1 MIRRPPRS
9 TRTDTLF
16 PYTTL
21 FRSPTSRRM
30 PAFEPLNEAPEDRPP
45 TAARAG
51 PAVFHK
57 NRFVMQATG
66 VATVLFVT
74 SVFFW
79 PRAEQ
84 ATEPERSLFAG
95 PLQIISTTE
104 AQVGPVD
111 RTSGGQGKRLSV
123 LVDIGGRRV

>member
-1 MIRRPPRS
+1 MRIS
-9 TRTDTLF
+9 DCSSDVCSSDLTTDQLAVEAAGPAF
-16 PYTTL
+16 QGIVKAPEPKPG
-21 FRSPTSRRM
+21 PTSRRM

-51 PAVFHK
+51 PAVFPK

-79 PRAEQ
+79 PRA
-84 ATEPERSLFAG
+84 TRKR
-95 PLQIISTTE
+95 
-104 AQVGPVD
+104 VG
-111 RTSGGQGKRLSV
+111 
-123 LVDIGGRRV
+123 

>member
-1 MIRRPPRS
+1 MIRRPPRP

-21 FRSPTSRRM
+21 FRSPAFQGIVKAPEPKPGPTSRRM

-66 VATVLFVT
+66 VATRSEEHT
-74 SVFFW
+74 SELQSLMRISYAVFC
-79 PRAEQ
+79 
-84 ATEPERSLFAG
+84 LKKKNKH
-95 PLQIISTTE
+95 TT
-104 AQVGPVD
+104 
-111 RTSGGQGKRLSV
+111 
-123 LVDIGGRRV
+123 

>member
-1 MIRRPPRS
+1 M
-9 TRTDTLF
+9 TG
-16 PYTTL
+16 
-21 FRSPTSRRM
+21 
-30 PAFEPLNEAPEDRPP
+30 FEPLNEAPEDRPP

-74 SVFFW
+74 SVSFW

-104 AQVGPVD
+104 AQAGPVAVDLTAFDELMGGD
-111 RTSGGQGKRLSV
+111 RKSTRLNSSH
-123 LVDIGGRRV
+123 

>member
-1 MIRRPPRS
+1 
-9 TRTDTLF
+9 
-16 PYTTL
+16 
-21 FRSPTSRRM
+21 
-30 PAFEPLNEAPEDRPP
+30 
-45 TAARAG
+45 
-51 PAVFHK
+51 
-57 NRFVMQATG
+57 MQATG

-104 AQVGPVD
+104 AQAGPVAVD
-111 RTSGGQGKRLSV
+111 LTAFDELMGGMSELTATARAAARPRSEE
-123 LVDIGGRRV
+123 RRVGKEGVRTGRSRWAPYHKKKKK